1 MLTGPELAQLR
12 ADAETL
18 LDDRLMVERA
28 TITPDDALNRAESW
42 VAVLADV
49 PCVVTEL
56 GEGRGEREAWIGGAD
71 RSQGEY
77 VVRVPFGT
85 DIRLADRMFWAGIR
99 IEVSRVQNRTNG
111 TLTTVLGTRL
121 A

>member
-1 MLTGPELAQLR
+1 MLTPGELAQLR

-18 LDDRLMVERA
+18 LDDRLTIERA

-42 VAVLADV
+42 LAVTTDL
-49 PCVVTEL
+49 PCIVTEL
-56 GEGRGEREAWIGGAD
+56 GEGRGEREAWVGGAN

-77 VVRVPFGT
+77 VVRVPYGT
-85 DIRLADRMFWAGIR
+85 DVRLTDRLLWNGIR
-99 IEVSRVQNRTNG
+99 IDVSRVQNRTNG
-111 TLTTVLGTRL
+111 TLTTILGTRL